1 MASININTNIG
12 QVNALLQSR
21 LKQLGNPETFLR
33 PMCFDLIDIMT
44 KRIHID
50 GVASDGTQ
58 IGTYSPG
65 YMKVRTGNY
74 GNSARVTRGPNKG
87 NLKNAGVI
95 TRGPNKGQP
104 RPRYNRS
111 NDTKVIVSLTRQLEN
126 NWSVIA
132 TQRGYGIGF
141 LNPFNYQKARW
152 VEAQKKKEIFSLS
165 QAETDYSIAFINEKT
180 RETLNG

>member
-1 MASININTNIG
+1 MASININTNIE
-12 QVNALLQSR
+12 QVNTLIQSR

-33 PMCFDLIDIMT
+33 PLCLDLIDLMT

-50 GVASDGTQ
+50 GIASDGGA

-74 GNSARVTRGPNKG
+74 GNSPRVTRGANKG
-87 NLKNAGVI
+87 ILKNAGVI
-95 TRGPNKGQP
+95 SRGDNKGQP

-111 NDTKVIVSLTRQLEN
+111 GDTKVIVSLTRQLEN
-126 NWSVIA
+126 NWAVIA
-132 TQRGYGIGF
+132 TPKGFGIGF

-152 VEAQKKKEIFSLS
+152 VEAQKKKEIFSLT
-165 QAETDYSIAFINEKT
+165 QAETEYAIAFINDKT
-180 RETLNG
+180 AETLNG

>member
-33 PMCFDLIDIMT
+33 PMCFDLIDLMT

-50 GVASDGTQ
+50 GVASDGGA
-58 IGTYSPG
+58 IGTYSNP
-65 YMKVRTGNY
+65 Y
-74 GNSARVTRGPNKG
+74 
-87 NLKNAGVI
+87 LKLRQA
-95 TRGPNKGQP
+95 K
-104 RPRYNRS
+104 YNRS
-111 NDTKVIVSLTRQLEN
+111 ADRKVIVSLTRQLEN

-132 TQRGYGIGF
+132 TPRGYGIGF

-152 VEAQKKKEIFSLS
+152 VEAQKGKEIFSLS
-165 QAETDYSIAFINEKT
+165 QSETDYAISFINEKT
-180 RETLNG
+180 REALNGS